1 MLNMTR
7 ENMAFDL
14 LKLMISQDWKFDI
27 SDKDWDTQA
36 VERAFRLADLITE
49 EGAITNVRQ

>member
-1 MLNMTR
+1 MDRDT
-7 ENMAFDL
+7 MAFEL

-36 VERAFRLADLITE
+36 VERAYRLADLMTE
-49 EGAITNVRQ
+49 EGAITNVKQ

>member
-1 MLNMTR
+1 MTR
-7 ENMAFDL
+7 ENMAFEL

-49 EGAITNVRQ
+49 EGAIINVRQ

>member
-1 MLNMTR
+1 MTR
-7 ENMAFDL
+7 DQMAFDL
-14 LKLMISQDWKFDI
+14 LKLMITQDWKFDT
-27 SDKDWDTQA
+27 SMKDWDTQA

>member
-1 MLNMTR
+1 MTR

-14 LKLMISQDWKFDI
+14 LKLMIAHDWKFDI

>member
-1 MLNMTR
+1 MMDR
-7 ENMAFDL
+7 EKMAFDL

-27 SDKDWDTQA
+27 TDKDWDTQA
-36 VERAFRLADLITE
+36 VERAFRLVDLITE

>member
-1 MLNMTR
+1 MMDR
-7 ENMAFDL
+7 EKMAFEL
-14 LKLMISQDWKFDI
+14 LKLMISHDWKFDL

-36 VERAFRLADLITE
+36 VQRAFKIADLMIE

>member
-14 LKLMISQDWKFDI
+14 LKLMIAHDWKFDI